1 MYGCK
6 YVFYACN
13 IYTVYIQY
21 IYVHTNNVLYVSI
34 FYFSFF
40 LKI

>member
-6 YVFYACN
+6 YVFYAL
-13 IYTVYIQY
+13 YLY